1 MKIRLRDGTGTRAFK
16 YVIEDTDRHGNVRV
30 YLRLHGR
37 KVRLR
42 ETPGTPEFETEYKE
56 ALKGGFTVAEKRKP
70 ASRGSLRWLIESY
83 YTSSEYKGLGERT
96 QTVRRGILDDIC
108 EEHGAKPYARM
119 GPRHVKAIRD
129 VKADYPAA
137 ANARVKALRQVFK
150 WAIGDGNSDT
160 NPTREVSYLKS
171 NNPGGWHTWTVK
183 EVRLF
188 EDCHPIGTKPR
199 LALALGLYTGVRRS
213 DAVRLGRQMER
224 NGWLAFT
231 EKKGETRKPKNRE
244 VPILPEL
251 GEIIDATPSG
261 HLTYL
266 VTEFGKPFT
275 AAGFGNWFRRRC
287 DEARLKH
294 CSFHGLRKAGA
305 TIATD
310 NGATEHQLMAMFGWD
325 SPKQAAL
332 YTKAANRKKLTG
344 DAMHLKVPDQKTNK
358 SVPLSGEVTRSGTIK
373 AKKA

>member
-171 NNPGGWHTWTVK
+171 NNGRWHS
-183 EVRLF
+183 R
-188 EDCHPIGTKPR
+188 
-199 LALALGLYTGVRRS
+199 
-213 DAVRLGRQMER
+213 
-224 NGWLAFT
+224 
-231 EKKGETRKPKNRE
+231 
-244 VPILPEL
+244 
-251 GEIIDATPSG
+251 
-261 HLTYL
+261 
-266 VTEFGKPFT
+266 PF
-275 AAGFGNWFRRRC
+275 NP
-287 DEARLKH
+287 
-294 CSFHGLRKAGA
+294 AGA
-305 TIATD
+305 SPDSIADTHR
-310 NGATEHQLMAMFGWD
+310 T
-325 SPKQAAL
+325 
-332 YTKAANRKKLTG
+332 
-344 DAMHLKVPDQKTNK
+344 
-358 SVPLSGEVTRSGTIK
+358 
-373 AKKA
+373 